1 MSKHLAIQP
10 GQLYPQ
16 PDYTI
21 QIDQENKWTVTQVYL
36 CHSQSI
42 LRVMPKPGLA
52 HPEVSFATLANVTA
66 AVGAGEIAE
75 ITCTFI
81 GAGNKNE
88 KADATYTMGLSL
100 SEEPILKHY
109 RYKDLADDEVEA
121 LKAMVEGKDKDDSGA
136 AYKDRVKSELGKE
149 VLKKIQRG
157 QTSFYS
163 PKVTWRESWTR
174 DNEVKNSELNK
185 IGEVDNPSGNPPDL
199 SGGRTWLLN
208 GVTQTHEGK
217 SFRIER
223 EWLASDQGG
232 WDEDIYKG
240 DAEA

>member
-1 MSKHLAIQP
+1 MSNHIAIQP

-36 CHSQSI
+36 CHSKSI
-42 LRVMPKPGLA
+42 LQVMPKPGLA
-52 HPEVSFATLANVTA
+52 HPEVTFATLANVTA
-66 AVGAGEIAE
+66 AVGAGELAE

-81 GAGNKNE
+81 GAGNKSDE
-88 KADATYTMGLSL
+88 GGCHLLDGP
-100 SEEPILKHY
+100 EPVGGTAAHAPPLQGPAGRGGGGIEGAGGWQGQVTIAARQAKVTSD
-109 RYKDLADDEVEA
+109 RGKEA
-121 LKAMVEGKDKDDSGA
+121 LK
-136 AYKDRVKSELGKE
+136 
-149 VLKKIQRG
+149 KIMRG
-157 QTSFYS
+157 QSSYYS

-185 IGEVDNPSGNPPDL
+185 IGEIDSPSGNPPAL
-199 SGGRTWLLN
+199 AGGRTWLLN

-223 EWLASDQGG
+223 EWLASDRGG
-232 WDEDIYKG
+232 WDEDLYK
-240 DAEA
+240 DEPA